1 MTELYIISEE
11 ELKEIIEDTEDM
23 CNAPGWV
30 IDVQP
35 IANRRMDKINKIRS
49 RPPSS
54 ALLAERERVLKPI
67 EEYTESLR
75 DIESSFIKFR
85 LKEIIESLR
94 SEQP

>member
-1 MTELYIISEE
+1 MTLTE
-11 ELKEIIEDTEDM
+11 ELK
-23 CNAPGWV
+23 
-30 IDVQP
+30 
-35 IANRRMDKINKIRS
+35 KK
-49 RPPSS
+49 
-54 ALLAERERVLKPI
+54 RERVLKPI